1 MLKRLMIAV
10 TAGVALLAP
19 SLALA
24 QDFDEA
30 EQEGS
35 GVSSY
40 VGEINS
46 VDPSGSLVIDDL
58 FFVVGPRT
66 EIRDT
71 RNRRLPLGLLRGG
84 DSVNIEYEHRAGG
97 DRKALSINKLGGG

>member
-1 MLKRLMIAV
+1 MLKQRMIAV
-10 TAGVALLAP
+10 AAGVALLTAP
-19 SLALA
+19 LALA

-46 VDPSGSLVIDDL
+46 VDLSGSLVIDDML
-58 FFVVGPRT
+58 FMVGPRA
-66 EIRDT
+66 EIRDAKD
-71 RNRRLPLGLLRGG
+71 RRLPLGLLRSG
-84 DSVNIEYEHRAGG
+84 DSVNIEYERKAG
-97 DRKALSINKLGGG
+97 DRNAHSIRKLGDG